1 MSPARAQMPGQTRR
15 LLWPFVGLL
24 LLSIALQAAS
34 LVAVLEID
42 AGMARSQQQVT
53 VAASQHMLVEDLE
66 NATYLAIVGLATSD
80 WELLLRQQTTVQGLV
95 ERFTAMNTAMLQG
108 GRVHVGDLDV
118 SVTAVEEPEARA
130 ALSTSQALWDKAY
143 QAHVRVLRSEHRS
156 LKQNPDLEQFRA
168 AILQLNDALGRVS
181 ALIQHRAQVEQV
193 QSNRIQRL
201 IPIGAFLLTLVIFAF
216 VLGRIL
222 LPFAASTEELARSEV
237 ALRRARDELE
247 QRVSERTEELARA
260 NEALR
265 HAHDDLEVRV
275 KERTEELKETQR
287 RAVEL
292 ARQAGMAELA
302 TNVLHNVGNVLNS
315 LNTSSMIMSERLQ
328 ALRVESILKLA
339 QLLEEQRERLGAFV
353 TSDDRGRRLPEY
365 LGKLGQHLSAERREM
380 LDMAAGLQRHVE
392 HIRMIVELQ
401 QNYATSS
408 SIVEAASLEELLEDA
423 VRISGPALGRH
434 GIALERQFTPL
445 PRVLV
450 DKHRLLQILLNRISN
465 AKYAMKDTPAEQRRL
480 SLIIDR
486 PTDERVRVQVRDNGM
501 GIAPE
506 LLTKI
511 FQHGFTT
518 RKEGHGFGLHSC
530 ALAARAL
537 GGSLEAHSDGVGK
550 GATFTVELPF
560 RPEASSSALT
570 GS

>member
-1 MSPARAQMPGQTRR
+1 MSPPRAQRPGQTQR

-42 AGMARSQQQVT
+42 AGLARSQQQVT
-53 VAASQHMLVEDLE
+53 VAASQHMLVEELE

-80 WELLLRQQTTVQGLV
+80 WELLLRQQATIQGLT
-95 ERFTAMNTAMLQG
+95 EDFTAMNMAMLQG
-108 GRVHVGDLDV
+108 GRVRVGDLDV
-118 SVTAVEEPEARA
+118 SVSAVEEPEARA
-130 ALSTSQALWDKAY
+130 ALSASQALWDKAY
-143 QAHVRVLRSEHRS
+143 QAHVRVLRSENRS
-156 LKQNPDLEQFRA
+156 LKQNPGLEQFRA
-168 AILQLNDALGRVS
+168 ATLRLNDALGQVS
-181 ALIQHRAQVEQV
+181 ALIQHRTQVELV
-193 QSNRIQRL
+193 ERSRIQRA
-201 IPIGAFLLTLVIFAF
+201 IPVGTFLLTLLIFAF

-237 ALRRARDELE
+237 ELRRARDELE

-275 KERTEELKETQR
+275 KERTQELKETQR

-315 LNTSSMIMSERLQ
+315 LNTSSMILGERLQ
-328 ALRVESILKLA
+328 ALRVESIVKLA
-339 QLLEEQRERLGAFV
+339 QLLEEHRAELGAFM

-365 LGKLGQHLSAERREM
+365 LGKLGQHLSSERKEM
-380 LDMAAGLQRHVE
+380 LEMAAGLQRHVE
-392 HIRMIVELQ
+392 HVRMIVELQ
-401 QNYATSS
+401 QNYATAT
-408 SIVEAASLEELLEDA
+408 SIVEATSLEELIEDA
-423 VRISGPALGRH
+423 IRVSGPALGRH
-434 GIALERQFTPL
+434 GITLERQFIPL
-445 PRVLV
+445 PRLMV
-450 DKHRLLQILLNRISN
+450 DKHRLLQILLNLISN

-480 SLIIDR
+480 TLKIDR
-486 PTDERVRVQVRDNGM
+486 PTEERVRVQVRDNGM

-530 ALAARAL
+530 AIAARAL
-537 GGSLEAHSDGVGK
+537 GGSLEAHSDGPGK
-550 GATFTVELPF
+550 GATFTLEIPF
-560 RPEASSSALT
+560 HPEASSSART